1 MSVDTRDTAQAA
13 ALAEICRR
21 LDGIPLAI
29 ELAAARARLLPP
41 IALLAHLDHPLDI
54 LTHGQR
60 DHPTRHQTLRQTF
73 DWSYDLLDDDDQ
85 RLFRHLGVFAGSFT
99 LEQMARVCLVGSE
112 TPTTFFDCVDQLIE
126 SSLVRPAPKNSSG
139 EIRLLLLEPIREYAL
154 EQLERSREADVA
166 RVRHALAYLE
176 LAERAAPEMNGPDQ
190 GAWLERL
197 ERDDGNLRVALRS
210 LIDRGDVEGGLRFSA
225 ALSWFWWV
233 RGHAREGLD
242 QLREVLALHSVV
254 PDNSSLAVLAR
265 RH

>member
-1 MSVDTRDTAQAA
+1 MTCSTTMINGCSVTWASSPVPSLSSKWPGSASWV
-13 ALAEICRR
+13 LRR
-21 LDGIPLAI
+21 QPLS
-29 ELAAARARLLPP
+29 L
-41 IALLAHLDHPLDI
+41 IALI
-54 LTHGQR
+54 N
-60 DHPTRHQTLRQTF
+60 
-73 DWSYDLLDDDDQ
+73 
-85 RLFRHLGVFAGSFT
+85 
-99 LEQMARVCLVGSE
+99 
-112 TPTTFFDCVDQLIE
+112 LIE

-254 PDNSSLAVLAR
+254 PDNSSLAGARAQALAGAGLLAYQLGEFEVSR
-265 RH
+265 VHADAALAIHTELNNKRGVGFALTTLGRAPIRGRPQPCRASLSRESRSL